1 MKCAI
6 DYARPDLEELARI
19 AGVSKTTVHR
29 ALNGTGRISEET
41 RKRIVALAEE
51 TGYRPNRLA
60 RGLRQSRTGL
70 IGVVVPGI
78 HGPFYARVLEGLEK
92 ELQDVDHRVLL
103 TLSAGSIK
111 REHELVESL
120 LDTRVDGLIIASE
133 DTSPDYYRR
142 LMAQGKPIVF
152 FDRAVPGLSAD
163 LVATDHFQGGVLLAE
178 HLMELGYRCPAF
190 LSFSNTPTRTGSI
203 EDRWCG
209 FRSVFRNAAILDY
222 PFVANAKKYLEG
234 HPELDEPDS
243 FSLLCRY
250 AVAGAMEPIVDFP
263 YDCVFAQY
271 DHFALAVIDALRA
284 SGRRVPE
291 DVAVVGFDNQDFC
304 EYADPALTTVSQPLA
319 EIGALAARRL
329 LQRLEEPHLPAEALR
344 LPPRL
349 IVRRSSGATI
359 VKQQL

>member
-1 MKCAI
+1 M
-6 DYARPDLEELARI
+6 DELARI

-29 ALNGTGRISEET
+29 ALNGTGRIREET
-41 RKRIVALAEE
+41 RQRILALAEQ

-60 RGLRQSRTGL
+60 RGLRRSRTGL
-70 IGVVVPGI
+70 VGVVVPGI
-78 HGPFYARVLEGLEK
+78 HGPFYARVLEGLER
-92 ELQDVDHRVLL
+92 ELQEFDHRALL
-103 TLSAGSIK
+103 TQSVGSIE

-133 DTSPDYYRR
+133 ETSPDYYLR
-142 LMAQGKPIVF
+142 LLERGTPIVF

-163 LVATDHFQGGVLLAE
+163 LVSTDHFLGGAMLAE
-178 HLMELGYRCPAF
+178 HLAELGYRSPVF
-190 LSFSNTPTRTGSI
+190 LSFSNTPTRTGSV

-222 PFVANAKKYLEG
+222 PFMESAKSYLRD
-234 HPELDEPDS
+234 HPELETPDS
-243 FSLLCRY
+243 FSLVCRY
-250 AVAGAMEPIVDFP
+250 AVAGAMEPITDFP

-291 DVAVVGFDNQDFC
+291 DVAVVGFDNQDLC
-304 EYADPALTTVSQPLA
+304 EYADPALTTVSQPLV
-319 EIGALAARRL
+319 EVGALAARRL
-329 LQRLEEPHLPAEALR
+329 MARLDEPSLPAEALR

-359 VKQQL
+359 KTTQL